1 MDLQSVKI
9 QKLFEQFDYDI
20 PLNHEE
26 GITILTGPNG
36 YGKTTILNIIYNFFK
51 QNFFFFKKLNFEV
64 ITFNFSEN
72 KSVSI
77 TRKQHKRVTQ
87 AIQSVNGQQTVV
99 LQERPFID
107 IHFELK
113 EGIRTLEN
121 YVFNTEVENRLVQNI
136 LKLFPSMQRISQN
149 IILDTNTGNQIDL
162 EDFISQ
168 IQPKTLETVNG
179 YPKKNEQIKQLISV
193 LSAVNVYLIKEQ
205 RLLKPVNLFNHFN
218 NKPSFSSSVQN
229 YANELKDLIRQ
240 KQATAF
246 QEAQK
251 LDNSFPNRLMQAG
264 KNLSIDDFNEKFK
277 TLNEKLKQLQEFG
290 IVISNI
296 KIPEYNG
303 SKADVLSVYLED
315 SEKKADFFNE
325 LVSKINLFASII
337 KEKFTH
343 KKIKISGDFGFRFF
357 TDNEQM
363 LDLKTLSSGEQEEI
377 VVLYELL
384 FKTQPNTIILIDEP
398 EISLHVSWQKS
409 FIEDLLL
416 IQEKLHISFLVA
428 THSPQIINGQWD
440 MTTDLYKLA
449 EGQEYI
455 KHE

>member
-20 PLNHEE
+20 SLNHKG

-77 TRKQHKRVTQ
+77 TRKVHKRVTQ

-121 YVFNTEVENRLVQNI
+121 YVFNAEVENRLVQNI
-136 LKLFPSMQRISQN
+136 LKLFPSMQRITQN

-162 EDFISQ
+162 ENFISQ
-168 IQPKTLETVNG
+168 TQPKTLETVSG
-179 YPKKNEQIKQLISV
+179 YHKKNEQIKQLISV

-205 RLLKPVNLFNHFN
+205 RLLKPVNVFNSFN
-218 NKPSFSSSVQN
+218 NKHSFSSSVQN

-251 LDNSFPNRLMQAG
+251 LDISFPNRLMHAD
-264 KNLSIDDFNEKFK
+264 KNLLKDEFNEKFK
-277 TLNEKLKQLQEFG
+277 ALDKKLKQLQEFG
-290 IVISNI
+290 IAISNI
-296 KIPEYNG
+296 EIPEYNE

-357 TDNEQM
+357 TDNEQV